1 MDRQVELESE
11 LEHSP
16 EAEGR
21 LVLTRVVM
29 DVLALDKAAIYDV
42 LLQFLRE
49 GTYHCFIIIYLPSK

>member
-16 EAEGR
+16 EAEGC

-29 DVLALDKAAIYDV
+29 DVLALDEAAIYDV

-49 GTYHCFIIIYLPSK
+49 GTYH